1 MKNKYFATME
11 YRDKLFAELDLQTR
25 DMVILMCAIVIASV
39 GLNMNATA
47 VIIGAMLIS
56 PLMTPIVGLGLGLA
70 IYDLALIK
78 KALKLLAVEVVIS
91 LLVSSIYFYL
101 SPITVAST
109 ELTARVSP
117 TVWDIMIAIAGG
129 IAGVIGSRK
138 KEANNIVP
146 GVAIATA
153 LMPPICTAG
162 FGLAHGN
169 TQYFFG
175 ALYLF
180 LINCIFIMLTTFFG
194 SRFMMRRTKA
204 VELSDL
210 NPKLRYGMTALVL
223 ALTIPSLL
231 SAGNLVLDYAL
242 KDAMN
247 RYVSGSFTSYTVLS
261 RTYSKTKN
269 QLEITIIGQELTE
282 QEMEKLVKEKSEYGL
297 EKLTVKVNQVASLS
311 QADAEEVYQYID
323 QYIEQK
329 LSNTDTRSEE
339 IQDEIEVVDE

>member
-1 MKNKYFATME
+1 MKKKYFTTME

-25 DMVILMCAIVIASV
+25 DMVILTCAIFIASV

-56 PLMTPIVGLGLGLA
+56 PLMAPIVGLGMGLA
-70 IYDLALIK
+70 IYDLTLVK
-78 KALKLLAVEVVIS
+78 KALKLLSVEVAIS
-91 LLVSSIYFYL
+91 LLVSSIYFFL
-101 SPITVAST
+101 SPISVAST
-109 ELTARVSP
+109 ELTARISP

-175 ALYLF
+175 AFHLF
-180 LINCIFIMLTTFFG
+180 LINCIFIMLTTIFG

-231 SAGNLVLDYAL
+231 SAGNLVLDYAR
-242 KDAMN
+242 KEAMN
-247 RYVSGSFTSYTVLS
+247 QYISGSLP
-261 RTYSKTKN
+261 
-269 QLEITIIGQELTE
+269 
-282 QEMEKLVKEKSEYGL
+282 
-297 EKLTVKVNQVASLS
+297 
-311 QADAEEVYQYID
+311 VY
-323 QYIEQK
+323 
-329 LSNTDTRSEE
+329 
-339 IQDEIEVVDE
+339 